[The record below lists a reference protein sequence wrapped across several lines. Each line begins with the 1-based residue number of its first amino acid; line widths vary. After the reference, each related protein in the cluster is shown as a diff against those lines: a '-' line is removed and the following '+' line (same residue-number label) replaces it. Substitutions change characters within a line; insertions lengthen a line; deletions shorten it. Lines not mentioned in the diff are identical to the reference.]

1 MDIKLTEEEQAK
13 YDKVYSQITGKYCK
27 EDLELL
33 ENDDVAKYVL
43 KNLIIRYVLTGEMPT
58 DFSVNYNTHLGM
70 SNEVHYDAS
79 IPLQNPEEVV
89 LVENVVEGTCEA
101 ETISNEVKVDLDDII
116 SSLTIERTESDEL
129 NIAIQDK

>member
-1 MDIKLTEEEQAK
+1 MDIKLTESEQAK

-33 ENDDVAKYVL
+33 ENDDVAKFVL

-89 LVENVVEGTCEA
+89 LVENV
-101 ETISNEVKVDLDDII
+101 ETISNEVKVDLDNII
-116 SSLTIERTESDEL
+116 SSLELERSESDV
-129 NIAIQDK
+129 NDIAIQDK

>member
-33 ENDDVAKYVL
+33 ENDDVAKFVL

-79 IPLQNPEEVV
+79 IPLQNPEEIV
-89 LVENVVEGTCEA
+89 LVENV
-101 ETISNEVKVDLDDII
+101 ETISNEVKVDLDNII
-116 SSLTIERTESDEL
+116 SSLELERSESDV
-129 NIAIQDK
+129 NDIAIQVK

>member
-1 MDIKLTEEEQAK
+1 MDIKLTEEEQSK
-13 YDKVYSQITGKYCK
+13 YDNVYSQITGKYNK

-33 ENDDVAKYVL
+33 ENDDVAKFVL
-43 KNLIIRYVLTGEMPT
+43 KNLIVRYVLTGEMPT

-89 LVENVVEGTCEA
+89 LVENVK
-101 ETISNEVKVDLDDII
+101 TISNEVKVDLDDII
-116 SSLTIERTESDEL
+116 SSLEIERTESDEL
-129 NIAIQDK
+129 DNSIQDK

>member
-1 MDIKLTEEEQAK
+1 MDIKLTSDEQAK
-13 YDKVYSQITGKYCK
+13 YDNVYTQITGKYNK

-33 ENDDVAKYVL
+33 ENDDVAKFVL
-43 KNLIIRYVLTGEMPT
+43 KNLIVRYVLTGEMPT

-89 LVENVVEGTCEA
+89 LVENV

-116 SSLTIERTESDEL
+116 SSLEIERTESYVND
-129 NIAIQDK
+129 IAIQDK

>member
-13 YDKVYSQITGKYCK
+13 YDKVYTQITGKYCK

-33 ENDDVAKYVL
+33 ENDDVAKFVL
-43 KNLIIRYVLTGEMPT
+43 KNLIVRYVLTGEMPT

-89 LVENVVEGTCEA
+89 LVENV
-101 ETISNEVKVDLDDII
+101 ETISNEVKLDYDNII
-116 SSLTIERTESDEL
+116 SSLELERSKSDV
-129 NIAIQDK
+129 NDTAIQDK

>member
-33 ENDDVAKYVL
+33 ENDDVAKFVL
-43 KNLIIRYVLTGEMPT
+43 KNLIVRYVLTGQMPT

-70 SNEVHYDAS
+70 NNEVHYDAS
-79 IPLQNPEEVV
+79 IPLQNSEEVV
-89 LVENVVEGTCEA
+89 LVENV

>member
-33 ENDDVAKYVL
+33 ENDDVAKFVL

-89 LVENVVEGTCEA
+89 LVENV
-101 ETISNEVKVDLDDII
+101 ETISNEVKVDLDNII
-116 SSLTIERTESDEL
+116 SSLELERSESDV
-129 NIAIQDK
+129 NDIAIQDK

>member
-33 ENDDVAKYVL
+33 ENDDVAKFVL
-43 KNLIIRYVLTGEMPT
+43 KNLIVRYVLTGEMPT

-89 LVENVVEGTCEA
+89 LVENV
-101 ETISNEVKVDLDDII
+101 ETISNEVKVDLDNII
-116 SSLTIERTESDEL
+116 SSLEIERFLRIFRTRGSDAYL
-129 NIAIQDK
+129 KV

>member
-1 MDIKLTEEEQAK
+1 MDIKLTEEGKAK
-13 YDKVYSQITGKYCK
+13 YDKVYSQITGKYNK

-33 ENDDVAKYVL
+33 ENDDVAKFVL
-43 KNLIIRYVLTGEMPT
+43 KFLIIRYVLTGEMPT

-89 LVENVVEGTCEA
+89 LVENV
-101 ETISNEVKVDLDDII
+101 ETISNEVKVDLDNII
-116 SSLTIERTESDEL
+116 SSLELERSESDV
-129 NIAIQDK
+129 NDIAIQDK

>member
-1 MDIKLTEEEQAK
+1 MDIKLTSEEKAK
-13 YDKVYSQITGKYCK
+13 YDNVYSQITGKYNK

-33 ENDDVAKYVL
+33 ENDDVAKFVL
-43 KNLIIRYVLTGEMPT
+43 KNLIVRYVLTGQMPT

-89 LVENVVEGTCEA
+89 MVENV

-116 SSLTIERTESDEL
+116 SSLTIERTESDV
-129 NIAIQDK
+129 NDIPIQDK

>member
-1 MDIKLTEEEQAK
+1 MDIKLTEAEQAK
-13 YDKVYSQITGKYCK
+13 YDNVCSQITGKYCK

-33 ENDDVAKYVL
+33 ENDDVAKFVL

-89 LVENVVEGTCEA
+89 LVENV
-101 ETISNEVKVDLDDII
+101 ETISNEVKVDLDNII
-116 SSLTIERTESDEL
+116 SSLELERSESDV
-129 NIAIQDK
+129 NDIAIQDK

>member
-13 YDKVYSQITGKYCK
+13 YDNVYTKITSKYCK

-33 ENDDVAKYVL
+33 EADDVAKYVL
-43 KNLIIRYVLTGEMPT
+43 KNLILRYVLTGEMPT
-58 DFSVNYNTHLGM
+58 NFSVNYQTHLGM

-79 IPLQNPEEVV
+79 IPLRNPEEVV

-129 NIAIQDK
+129 NKSIQDE

>member
-1 MDIKLTEEEQAK
+1 MDIKLTESEQAK

-33 ENDDVAKYVL
+33 ENDDVAKFVL

-89 LVENVVEGTCEA
+89 LVENVVQGTNEV
-101 ETISNEVKVDLDDII
+101 ETISNEVKVDLDNII
-116 SSLTIERTESDEL
+116 SSLELERSESDV
-129 NIAIQDK
+129 NDIAIQDK

>member
-1 MDIKLTEEEQAK
+1 MDIKLTEAEQAK
-13 YDKVYSQITGKYCK
+13 YDNVYSQITGKYCK

-33 ENDDVAKYVL
+33 ENDDVAKFVL
-43 KNLIIRYVLTGEMPT
+43 KNLIVRYVLTGEMPT

-70 SNEVHYDAS
+70 NNEVHYDAS

-89 LVENVVEGTCEA
+89 LVENVVEGTNEV

>member
-33 ENDDVAKYVL
+33 ENDDVAKFVL
-43 KNLIIRYVLTGEMPT
+43 KNLIVRYVLTGEMPT

-89 LVENVVEGTCEA
+89 LVENV

>member
-13 YDKVYSQITGKYCK
+13 YDKVYTQITGKYCK

-89 LVENVVEGTCEA
+89 LVENV
-101 ETISNEVKVDLDDII
+101 ETISNEVKVDLDNII
-116 SSLTIERTESDEL
+116 SSLELERSESDV
-129 NIAIQDK
+129 NDIAIQDK

>member
-1 MDIKLTEEEQAK
+1 MDIKLTEAEQAK
-13 YDKVYSQITGKYCK
+13 YDNVYSQITGKYNK

-89 LVENVVEGTCEA
+89 LVENV
-101 ETISNEVKVDLDDII
+101 ETISNEVKVDLDNII
-116 SSLTIERTESDEL
+116 SSLELERSESDV
-129 NIAIQDK
+129 NDIAIQDK

>member
-33 ENDDVAKYVL
+33 ENDDVAKFVL
-43 KNLIIRYVLTGEMPT
+43 KNLIVRYVLTGKMPT
-58 DFSVNYNTHLGM
+58 DFSIKYNTHLGM
-70 SNEVHYDAS
+70 NNEVHYDAS

-89 LVENVVEGTCEA
+89 LVENV
-101 ETISNEVKVDLDDII
+101 ETISNEVNLDNDII
-116 SSLTIERTESDEL
+116 SSLEIERTKSDEL
-129 NIAIQDK
+129 DNSIQDK

>member
-1 MDIKLTEEEQAK
+1 MDIKLTEAEQAK
-13 YDKVYSQITGKYCK
+13 YDNVYSQITGKYCK

-33 ENDDVAKYVL
+33 ENDDVAKFVL
-43 KNLIIRYVLTGEMPT
+43 KNLIVRYVLTGKMPT

-89 LVENVVEGTCEA
+89 LVDNV
-101 ETISNEVKVDLDDII
+101 ETISNEVKLDYDNII
-116 SSLTIERTESDEL
+116 SSLELERSKSDV
-129 NIAIQDK
+129 NDTAIQDK

>member
-13 YDKVYSQITGKYCK
+13 YDKVYSQITGKYNK

-33 ENDDVAKYVL
+33 ENDDVAKFVL
-43 KNLIIRYVLTGEMPT
+43 KNLIVRYVLTGKMPT
-58 DFSVNYNTHLGM
+58 DFSVNYTTHLGM

-89 LVENVVEGTCEA
+89 LVENV

>member
-1 MDIKLTEEEQAK
+1 MDIKLTEAEQAK
-13 YDKVYSQITGKYCK
+13 YDNVYSQITGKYCK

-33 ENDDVAKYVL
+33 ENDDVAKFVL
-43 KNLIIRYVLTGEMPT
+43 KNLIVRYVLTGEMPT

-70 SNEVHYDAS
+70 NNEVHYDAS

-89 LVENVVEGTCEA
+89 LVENV

-116 SSLTIERTESDEL
+116 STLTIERTESDEL

>member
-1 MDIKLTEEEQAK
+1 MDIKLTEAEQAK
-13 YDKVYSQITGKYCK
+13 YDKVYTQITGKYCK

-33 ENDDVAKYVL
+33 ENDDVAKFVL

-89 LVENVVEGTCEA
+89 LVENV
-101 ETISNEVKVDLDDII
+101 ETISNEVKVDLDNII
-116 SSLTIERTESDEL
+116 SSLELERSESDV
-129 NIAIQDK
+129 NDIAIQDK

>member
-33 ENDDVAKYVL
+33 ENDDVAKFVL
-43 KNLIIRYVLTGEMPT
+43 KNLIVRYVLTGEMPT
-58 DFSVNYNTHLGM
+58 DFSINYNTHLGM
-70 SNEVHYDAS
+70 NNEVHYDAS

-89 LVENVVEGTCEA
+89 LVENVVQGTNEV

>member
-13 YDKVYSQITGKYCK
+13 YDKVYTQITGKYNK

-33 ENDDVAKYVL
+33 ENDDVAKFVL
-43 KNLIIRYVLTGEMPT
+43 KNLILNYIFTGKMPT
-58 DFSVNYNTHLGM
+58 NFSVNYNTHLGM

-89 LVENVVEGTCEA
+89 LVENV

-116 SSLTIERTESDEL
+116 SSLTIERTESDV
-129 NIAIQDK
+129 NDKPIQDK

>member
-33 ENDDVAKYVL
+33 ENDDVAKFVL

-89 LVENVVEGTCEA
+89 LVENV
-101 ETISNEVKVDLDDII
+101 ETISNVVKVDLDNII
-116 SSLTIERTESDEL
+116 SSLELERSESDV
-129 NIAIQDK
+129 NDIAIQDK

>member
-1 MDIKLTEEEQAK
+1 MDIKLTEAEQAK
-13 YDKVYSQITGKYCK
+13 YDNVYSQITGKYNK

-33 ENDDVAKYVL
+33 ENDDVAKFVL
-43 KNLIIRYVLTGEMPT
+43 KNLIVRYVLTGKMPT
-58 DFSVNYNTHLGM
+58 DFSVNYTTHLGM
-70 SNEVHYDAS
+70 NNEVHYDAS

-89 LVENVVEGTCEA
+89 LVENV

>member
-13 YDKVYSQITGKYCK
+13 YDNVYTQITSKYCK

-33 ENDDVAKYVL
+33 EADDVAKYVL
-43 KNLIIRYVLTGEMPT
+43 KNLILRYVLTGEMPT
-58 DFSVNYNTHLGM
+58 NFSVNYQTHLGM

-89 LVENVVEGTCEA
+89 LVENV
-101 ETISNEVKVDLDDII
+101 ETISNEVKVDLDNII

-129 NIAIQDK
+129 NQSIQDE

>member
-1 MDIKLTEEEQAK
+1 MDIKLTEAEQAK
-13 YDKVYSQITGKYCK
+13 YDNVYSQITGKYNK

-33 ENDDVAKYVL
+33 ENDDVAKFVL
-43 KNLIIRYVLTGEMPT
+43 KNLIVRYVLTGQMPT

-70 SNEVHYDAS
+70 NNEVHYDAS

-89 LVENVVEGTCEA
+89 LVENV

-116 SSLTIERTESDEL
+116 SSLTIERNESDEL

>member
-1 MDIKLTEEEQAK
+1 MDIKLTESEQAK

-89 LVENVVEGTCEA
+89 LVENV

-116 SSLTIERTESDEL
+116 SSLTIERNESDV
-129 NIAIQDK
+129 NDIPIQDK